1 MYGVVKGK
9 IMDKKLRIIDS
20 LENICEHNNVALEG
34 DLICECGNHY
44 FKIYHSGKQTK
55 GIFAPY
61 LIKKNHQIVIEAK
74 CTCCEH
80 SIIIF
85 DNSIDGVKR
94 SNTDETTTKLFNI
107 LNDTYGYKIHLMYN
121 YFENN
126 FKTNLFE
133 DCFIEISN
141 SKFKKPR
148 RLFEGW

>member
-1 MYGVVKGK
+1 M
-9 IMDKKLRIIDS
+9 IMENKLRIINNLDNIS
-20 LENICEHNNVALEG
+20 ENNNVTLEA
-34 DLICECGNHY
+34 DLVCDCGNKY

-61 LIKKNHQIVIEAK
+61 LIQKDNQITIEAK

-85 DNSIDGVKR
+85 DSNIDGTKR
-94 SNTDETTTKLFNI
+94 TSSDKVNRQLFNI
-107 LNDTYGYKIHLMYN
+107 LKDTYSYKIHLMYN
-121 YFENN
+121 YWENN
-126 FKTNLFE
+126 FKTNLYE

-148 RLFEGW
+148 RLYEGW

>member
-1 MYGVVKGK
+1 MEE
-9 IMDKKLRIIDS
+9 KLRISDN
-20 LENICEHNNVALEG
+20 LENICKHNNVALEG
-34 DLICECGNHY
+34 DLVCKCGNHY

-61 LIKKNHQIVIEAK
+61 LIKNNGQIVIEAK

-94 SNTDETTTKLFNI
+94 LKAEETTKKQFHVFN
-107 LNDTYGYKIHLMYN
+107 DAYAYKIHLMYN
-121 YFENN
+121 YLENN
-126 FKTNLFE
+126 FNTNLFD

-141 SKFKKPR
+141 GKFKRSR
-148 RLFEGW
+148 RLFEGV

>member
-1 MYGVVKGK
+1 MEN
-9 IMDKKLRIIDS
+9 KLRIIDN
-20 LENICEHNNVALEG
+20 LENIYEHNNVALEG
-34 DLICECGNHY
+34 DLVCDCGNQY

-61 LIKKNHQIVIEAK
+61 LVKNNSQILIEVQ

-94 SNTDETTTKLFNI
+94 VNADETVKKLFNI
-107 LNDTYGYKIHLMYN
+107 LNDTYAYKIHLMYN

-126 FKTNLFE
+126 FKTNSFE

>member
-1 MYGVVKGK
+1 MEN
-9 IMDKKLRIIDS
+9 KLRIIDN
-20 LENICEHNNVALEG
+20 LENIYEHNNVALEG
-34 DLICECGNHY
+34 DLVCSCGNQY

-61 LIKKNHQIVIEAK
+61 LVKNNPQILIEVQ

-94 SNTDETTTKLFNI
+94 VNADETAKKLFNI
-107 LNDTYGYKIHLMYN
+107 LNDTYAYKIHLMYN

-126 FKTNLFE
+126 FKTNSFE

>member
-1 MYGVVKGK
+1 MEN
-9 IMDKKLRIIDS
+9 KLRIIDN
-20 LENICEHNNVALEG
+20 LENIYEHNNVALEG
-34 DLICECGNHY
+34 DLVCDCGNQY

-61 LIKKNHQIVIEAK
+61 LVKNNSQIIIEAQ

-94 SNTDETTTKLFNI
+94 VNADETVKKLFNI
-107 LNDTYGYKIHLMYN
+107 FNDTYAYKIHLMYN

-133 DCFIEISN
+133 DCLIEIISN